1 MDIWIALESKL
12 NFNNFITIQ
21 IWCLTVTL
29 FFVTFE
35 KKLLYGDYHPFLVSW
50 LKDHPPL
57 NYCLVK
63 FKYFR
68 PMFNI
73 KEKRYFIYFWCN
85 YTCMHMKI
93 INSGNILLWYLYSF
107 VYMYS
112 LIRLKLKMIRLMPQL
127 SEPICCQT
135 CIFVHVSCYRSS
147 AFKLSTLVL
156 KHAYMF

>member
-1 MDIWIALESKL
+1 MSEDLFTWFWLLSVGGVQNRLFNTNRIPALIIDIKNIFVANWISAKIKVRILWTYELLWNL

-93 INSGNILLWYLYSF
+93 INSGNILL
-107 VYMYS
+107 
-112 LIRLKLKMIRLMPQL
+112 
-127 SEPICCQT
+127 
-135 CIFVHVSCYRSS
+135 
-147 AFKLSTLVL
+147 
-156 KHAYMF
+156 